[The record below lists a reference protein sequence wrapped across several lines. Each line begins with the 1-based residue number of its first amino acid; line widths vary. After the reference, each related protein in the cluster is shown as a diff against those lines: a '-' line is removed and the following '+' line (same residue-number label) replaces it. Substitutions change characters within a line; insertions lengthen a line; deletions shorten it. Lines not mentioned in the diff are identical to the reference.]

1 MLTLLQSIELS
12 TEYLQ
17 KKEIESPRLN
27 AELLLADVLNCKR
40 LELFLKFDQPLSEN
54 EKMEYRENLKRRAGK
69 EPLQYIIGSTSFYG
83 LDFIVN
89 ESVLIPRPE
98 TEILVETIINSHK
111 KETVKKILDVG
122 FGSGCIAITLAKYF
136 PDAEIVGI
144 DISEDA
150 LKIAVENAEKLDT
163 GNVRFQIMDVFN
175 SNAVEIF
182 ADVDIV
188 VSNPPY
194 VSKEEYTNLQDE
206 ITKYE
211 PKMAVSDNGNGLQ
224 FYKKISELGKVN
236 IKNGASIYFE
246 IGAGQSNSV
255 EDILQQNSFDEIKV
269 VKDYANIERVISG
282 VKNESFGSKSFLWK
296 SYRR

>member
-1 MLTLLQSIELS
+1 MLTLLKSIELS

-40 LELFLKFDQPLSEN
+40 LELFLRFDKPLSEN
-54 EKMEYRENLKRRAGK
+54 EKIRYRENLKRRAAK

-98 TEILVETIINSHK
+98 TEILVETIINSNK
-111 KETVKKILDVG
+111 KESVKKILDIG

-136 PDAEIVGI
+136 PDAEVVGI

-150 LKIAVENAEKLDT
+150 FKIAVENAKKLNVE
-163 GNVRFQIMDVFN
+163 NVRFQTMDIFD
-175 SNAVEIF
+175 SNAAEIF
-182 ADVDIV
+182 ADADII

-194 VSKEEYTNLQDE
+194 VSQGEFTNLQDE

-211 PKMAVSDNGNGLQ
+211 PKMAVSDNGNGLK
-224 FYKKISELGKVN
+224 FYERICELGKEN
-236 IKNGASIYFE
+236 IKNGKMLYFE
-246 IGAGQSNSV
+246 VGAGQSNSV
-255 EDILQQNSFDEIKV
+255 TKILEKNDFGKITT
-269 VKDYANIERVISG
+269 VKDYAKIERVISG
-282 VKNESFGSKSFLWK
+282 VKK
-296 SYRR
+296 